1 MSWTPPDAPDPHEI
15 LHSAV
20 DDTRAGAHAHAL
32 AKFLWFHHNAL
43 WHDQAFGGVR
53 LSFALSYWLDL
64 AGVYPPAREAFL
76 RARDEAE
83 AAFAAD
89 PSSFDLFHDLA
100 AMNRYLGDGV
110 RTADGFGRVARQDP
124 AAAGRLYHVAE
135 PFLIAAGRYEECG
148 PFLDP
153 PNRLW
158 LAREAYKGM
167 NEFEERR
174 PPREHQP
181 PKLARAFY
189 VRDVATLVGL
199 LALNRRADEAARVRA
214 EALVVVDDA
223 EFRAALDAAM
233 TGHLPPPEPG

>member
-1 MSWTPPDAPDPHEI
+1 MSWTPPDAPDPHKI

-20 DDTRAGAHAHAL
+20 DDTRAGAHADAL
-32 AKFLWFHHNAL
+32 ANFLWFHHNAL
-43 WHDQAFGGVR
+43 RHDQAFAGVR

-64 AGVYPPAREAFL
+64 AGVYAPARSAFL
-76 RARDEAE
+76 RTRHEAE
-83 AAFAAD
+83 AAFTAD
-89 PSSFDLFHDLA
+89 PSSFDIFHELA
-100 AMNRYLGDGV
+100 AMNQYLGDGM
-110 RTADGFGRVARQDP
+110 RTADAFSRVAHQDA

-158 LAREAYKGM
+158 LAREAYKAM

-174 PPREHQP
+174 PLGEHQP

-189 VRDVATLVGL
+189 VRDIATLVGL

-214 EALVVVDDA
+214 EALVVVEDG
-223 EFRAALDAAM
+223 EFREVLDAAM
-233 TGHLPPPEPG
+233 SGHLPPPEPG